1 MVMDA
6 IIGVVMV
13 ATAIMWIE
21 LPIVVI
27 TNTDSDGSGIQKYSL
42 FFCATFQKIGDSNSH
57 VRNFKFARKI
67 WPDRF
72 RRIKLCEIYAT
83 LTIVRS
89 ESELEFQPLSTALQ
103 RPKKKLFRLEKQCKP
118 TPRNTKMVHGGFSV
132 QVITKLGAFSSFT
145 VPYPPLYL
153 TQYFLSEAASEL
165 CA

>member
-57 VRNFKFARKI
+57 VRNSKFADKI

-72 RRIKLCEIYAT
+72 RRSILCEIYTT
-83 LTIVRS
+83 LTIEGS
-89 ESELEFQPLSTALQ
+89 LS
-103 RPKKKLFRLEKQCKP
+103 R
-118 TPRNTKMVHGGFSV
+118 G
-132 QVITKLGAFSSFT
+132 
-145 VPYPPLYL
+145 
-153 TQYFLSEAASEL
+153 
-165 CA
+165 